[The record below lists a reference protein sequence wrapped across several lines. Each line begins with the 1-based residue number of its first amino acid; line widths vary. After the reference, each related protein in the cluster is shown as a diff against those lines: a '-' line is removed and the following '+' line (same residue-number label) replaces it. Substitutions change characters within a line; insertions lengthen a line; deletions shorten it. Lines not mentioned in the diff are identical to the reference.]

1 MTKEISEV
9 QVEVSKNKD
18 ADVSPA
24 RVKDALDSSG
34 LPRLDSEPLDW
45 KEVWEGRERPA
56 LQSCRAVWEKGPR
69 NRRLDRPTN
78 GSEWETEFK

>member
-1 MTKEISEV
+1 MIGKYLRFSGLRVTGTPKAAVICFHFMTKEISEV

-34 LPRLDSEPLDW
+34 LPRLDSEPLD
-45 KEVWEGRERPA
+45 
-56 LQSCRAVWEKGPR
+56 
-69 NRRLDRPTN
+69 
-78 GSEWETEFK
+78 

>member
-1 MTKEISEV
+1 MICFHFMIKEISEV

-34 LPRLDSEPLDW
+34 LPRLDSEPLD
-45 KEVWEGRERPA
+45 
-56 LQSCRAVWEKGPR
+56 
-69 NRRLDRPTN
+69 
-78 GSEWETEFK
+78 